1 MSAHW
6 PQTRETR
13 TGRTGLIHHR
23 AGPRTSA
30 TGFTLIEVLVVVA
43 IIALLIAILLPSLS
57 LAREQAQR
65 VVCLANMSNLPK
77 AAISFSI
84 ENKGYMQLIGLQ
96 DEWTTVD
103 RSFTKYHYQDG
114 CFGKSGMQ
122 LRAWPVAYARQLG
135 MNSFKRNEQYFDT
148 TLNADA
154 SYYFQKF
161 GRRDIFICPSD
172 KVLVNNVWSPFD
184 MYGVISYAANEDVM
198 GITNPEGDGAGD
210 DGEGKPWKNGV
221 QEGGRRLEGRYERI
235 VRPSEVVLFCD
246 GGNEDI
252 KGEPALLISNGP
264 VNGPYLEN
272 YEKIHGRLPHFR
284 HSKKGGLASA
294 FADGSGQYLKPL
306 EWTTISGKMYVKRY
320 GPRARVSPYEVG
332 QPRDTQP

>member
-1 MSAHW
+1 MLAHW

-77 AAISFSI
+77 AAISFSM
-84 ENKGYMQLIGLQ
+84 EHKGYLQLIGRE
-96 DEWTTVD
+96 DEWTVID
-103 RSFTKYHYQDG
+103 GGLTKYAYQAG
-114 CFGKSGMQ
+114 CFSTTTVQ
-122 LRAWPVAYARQLG
+122 VRAWPVAYATQLG
-135 MNSFKRNEQYFDT
+135 MQSLKRNEQYFDT
-148 TLNADA
+148 AFNTDA

-198 GITNPEGDGAGD
+198 GVTNPH
-210 DGEGKPWKNGV
+210 DGEGKPWNNGV
-221 QEGGRRLEGRYERI
+221 REGGRRLEGRMEKI
-235 VRPSEVVLFCD
+235 ICPSEVILFCD
-246 GGNEDI
+246 GGNEGFS
-252 KGEPALLISNGP
+252 GEPALLITNGN

-272 YEKIHGRLPHFR
+272 YEREWGRLPHFR
-284 HSKKGGLASA
+284 HGKKGGVASA

-320 GPRARVSPYEVG
+320 GPRARVSPYKVG
-332 QPRDTQP
+332 QLRATQP